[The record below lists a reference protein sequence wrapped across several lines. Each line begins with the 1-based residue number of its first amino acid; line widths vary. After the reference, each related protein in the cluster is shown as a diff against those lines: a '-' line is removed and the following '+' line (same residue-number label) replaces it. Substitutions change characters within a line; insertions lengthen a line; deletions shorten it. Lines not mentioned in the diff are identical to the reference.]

1 MSTARAAIVESI
13 SKRSLRGLPSRLRKS
28 TTSARLEKIRELAQ
42 SLLQEA
48 NSIDRENGVIE
59 ASATAANL
67 DIKSG
72 IDFFAEVDRFEIQLI
87 TLALKYTDGNQS
99 RAARLLGLGATTLN
113 YKMKVYKLA

>member
-1 MSTARAAIVESI
+1 
-13 SKRSLRGLPSRLRKS
+13 
-28 TTSARLEKIRELAQ
+28 LAQ

-48 NSIDRENGVIE
+48 DSFDRENAVTE
-59 ASATAANL
+59 ASETAANL